1 MEYPRYKVRKDD
13 NVMVMKGKAKG
24 KTGRV
29 VRVIPESAK
38 LIVEK
43 LNMAKR
49 HYKPSKKYPHGGIV
63 EKELPIAVANV
74 MILCGKCKGPV
85 RVGRKLLEDG
95 KKVRYCKSCKEV
107 LDK

>member
-1 MEYPRYKVRKDD
+1 MEYPRFKVRKDD

-24 KTGRV
+24 KNGRV
-29 VRVIPESAK
+29 VRSFPSAK

-49 HYKPSKKYPHGGIV
+49 HYKPSKKYPHSGIE

-74 MILCGKCKGPV
+74 MINCGKCKGPV
-85 RVGRKLLEDG
+85 RVGRK
-95 KKVRYCKSCKEV
+95 
-107 LDK
+107 